1 MAQLGWAAPGD
12 IWGPSLLVHR
22 ARDTGGPAGSV
33 EEQPAKVL
41 RGRRREDREQA
52 SRRPL
57 SRPFLLLGGGG
68 PEPQFTHLQPKTKVC
83 RLNEITPWH
92 SFLRFTHSFVPCFLK
107 P

>member
-22 ARDTGGPAGSV
+22 AGDTGGPAGSV

-57 SRPFLLLGGGG
+57 SRPLLLLGGG
-68 PEPQFTHLQPKTKVC
+68 T
-83 RLNEITPWH
+83 
-92 SFLRFTHSFVPCFLK
+92 
-107 P
+107 